1 MKRSIPS
8 LVSAYEDNTAYSLII
23 YKCLQKLTYT
33 IKVRFDSRASIL
45 KWPIIP
51 IISYYSFFSP
61 SEKSWV
67 HFIHLNYYF
76 LVAFKIEGKNW

>member
-51 IISYYSFFSP
+51 IISYYSFFRKELS
-61 SEKSWV
+61 
-67 HFIHLNYYF
+67 
-76 LVAFKIEGKNW
+76 AFHPFKLLFFSSF